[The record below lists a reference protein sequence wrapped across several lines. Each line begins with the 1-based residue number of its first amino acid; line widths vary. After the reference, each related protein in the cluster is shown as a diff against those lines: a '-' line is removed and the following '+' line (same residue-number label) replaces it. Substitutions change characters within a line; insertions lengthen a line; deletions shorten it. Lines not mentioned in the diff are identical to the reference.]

1 MNIVFTDTEKST
13 QRKIKRYSGKLA
25 AAGSGVILFGVW
37 SIVKVVLFNSINQVS
52 NIDEIFV
59 GVIKDKET
67 FAIALYVLA
76 LFEFAFR
83 FYVGE
88 SARREAFGKKRNSFY
103 LVVATIL
110 FIISVGSTAYVLL
123 YTFDINK
130 IGNFLITALLEGT
143 SSYMFG
149 ALIYYSIKTK
159 QMTKLLKTE

>member
-37 SIVKVVLFNSINQVS
+37 SIVKVVLFNAVSQVA
-52 NIDEIFV
+52 NIDMYFVEI
-59 GVIKDKET
+59 IKDEDT
-67 FAIALYVLA
+67 FAITLYMLA
-76 LFEFAFR
+76 LVEFALR

-88 SARREAFGKKRNSFY
+88 SARREALGRKQTSFY
-103 LVVATIL
+103 LVITGIMFIL
-110 FIISVGSTAYVLL
+110 SVGSTAYVLL

-159 QMTKLLKTE
+159 QVTKLLKTE